1 MDAPDLPPRSDRR
14 TAALRRVVT
23 SLVGVWS
30 VVLLAAF
37 TGCASPHLVQ
47 FEPRGYSSTYERYL
61 LQAGRCPIPAA
72 PPGQPTPF
80 GQPVPVE
87 QTTPAA
93 TQPGPFAVK

>member
-14 TAALRRVVT
+14 QAMLRR
-23 SLVGVWS
+23 LVGGGS
-30 VVLLAAF
+30 LVLLAAF

-72 PPGQPTPF
+72 PLGQPTPF

-87 QTTPAA
+87 QATPAA